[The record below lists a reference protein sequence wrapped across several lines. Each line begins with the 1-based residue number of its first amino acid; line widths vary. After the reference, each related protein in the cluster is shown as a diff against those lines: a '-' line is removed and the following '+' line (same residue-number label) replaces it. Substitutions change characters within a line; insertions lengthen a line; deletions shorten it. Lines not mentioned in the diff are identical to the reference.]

1 MISASQED
9 NAMDFCLREPQ
20 EHALEA
26 APSLLNPIDW
36 FFDAGDQR
44 LTVRI
49 ELGVSSREVA
59 VHDLAVNKA
68 ALQVSSDQIH
78 AAYSAPLTRGVGEE
92 RTRRGVAKGRRPS
105 LVEVDARL
113 QRVALHAESRLG

>member
-1 MISASQED
+1 MSRQLS
-9 NAMDFCLREPQ
+9 P
-20 EHALEA
+20 
-26 APSLLNPIDW
+26 

-44 LTVRI
+44 LTVRV

-68 ALQVSSDQIH
+68 ALQISSDQIH

-92 RTRRGVAKGRRPS
+92 RTRRVSVTYAVVSGIS
-105 LVEVDARL
+105 F
-113 QRVALHAESRLG
+113 